1 MVPSPGFD
9 PGSPA
14 LQAGAFTRLAYHPN
28 FVAKAMGSTDVFI
41 TEQVAE
47 YYGSIVSA
55 MQLFG
60 ASKMRTTQTGVVA
73 IVQA

>member
-1 MVPSPGFD
+1 
-9 PGSPA
+9 
-14 LQAGAFTRLAYHPN
+14 
-28 FVAKAMGSTDVFI
+28 MGSTEVFI